1 MPKVR
6 STKQGGQLFWQEIDE
21 IERVPV
27 EPDALFTLR
36 FKDRPEDRQ
45 LVHFFYEADRGTMV
59 MTDMLRK
66 MRAYYH
72 FVKRQQ
78 HRAAFGVHPIR
89 AVLIETTDE
98 ARGKKLIELAC
109 QRQRFNQP

>member
-1 MPKVR
+1 
-6 STKQGGQLFWQEIDE
+6 
-21 IERVPV
+21 
-27 EPDALFTLR
+27 
-36 FKDRPEDRQ
+36 
-45 LVHFFYEADRGTMV
+45 

-66 MRAYYH
+66 LRAYYQ

-78 HRAAFGVHPIR
+78 RRTAFGVHPIR